1 MSDGLP
7 LKRPATEVAIPEHVE
22 GPVEK
27 RERPSIGQ
35 AEHPAEKKPKAEG
48 APAVVPV
55 ATPVRA
61 PQKSPLLQE
70 IENVMEEGL
79 LPTYKQL
86 TPKQRIQFKIA
97 GERTASSIERVL
109 RQTKVKLIE
118 LIRLIRRWLQLL
130 PVNVF
135 FLEQEAKIKAEK
147 LLALK
152 GKDDTQNRR

>member
-7 LKRPATEVAIPEHVE
+7 LKRPAPEVAIPEKVE
-22 GPVEK
+22 GPAEK
-27 RERPSIGQ
+27 RERPI
-35 AEHPAEKKPKAEG
+35 ATPTEHPATEKPKPEG
-48 APAVVPV
+48 VPAALPS

-61 PQKSPLLQE
+61 LKKSPLLQE
-70 IENVMEEGL
+70 IENVLEEGL
-79 LPTYKQL
+79 LPTYKKL
-86 TPKQRIQFKIA
+86 TPKQRMQFKIV
-97 GERTASSIERVL
+97 GERTAGSIERVL
-109 RQTKVKLIE
+109 KQTKVKLIE